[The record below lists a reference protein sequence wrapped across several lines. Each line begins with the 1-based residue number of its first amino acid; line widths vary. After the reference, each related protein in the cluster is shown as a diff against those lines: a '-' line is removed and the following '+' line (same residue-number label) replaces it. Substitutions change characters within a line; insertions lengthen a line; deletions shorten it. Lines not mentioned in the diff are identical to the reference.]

1 MISRNGYAKI
11 PGNMVNFFLC
21 QLPGIRRIKEGYILR
36 ILCIE
41 VIQACHKRG
50 DIEGA
55 EQTAEQQQ
63 GNDTHAAHHLR
74 AQEFHHVV
82 GNDMVIVVLG
92 PRSLFMAGNG
102 VHQNPVNSQE
112 GRQEKNGGQASQATM
127 E

>member
-41 VIQACHKRG
+41 VTQACHKRG

-55 EQTAEQQQ
+55 EQTAEQQSADQ
-63 GNDTHAAHHLR
+63 KGDDD
-74 AQEFHHVV
+74 VV
-82 GNDMVIVVLG
+82 EAEYEEVSDDD
-92 PRSLFMAGNG
+92 
-102 VHQNPVNSQE
+102 
-112 GRQEKNGGQASQATM
+112 K
-127 E
+127 